1 MCCLF
6 SSLEITLWESF
17 WWTDRENFNFIKWK
31 MYVYLKWHHLH
42 LSISKCHQVCFLKD
56 RGVRTYTHVM
66 SWLVCANSIS
76 RIRKK
81 LAVTQ
86 GCHPGKE
93 FGGWGVGQEGV
104 LLLNSLLYLL
114 NWEPR
119 ETAIYSQTKRLHLWA
134 KGWDDCSCVCFFHE
148 PRRWEWVSDQAGH
161 LWERALPQ
169 HPRQLHMRVQRRLH
183 RQPYSGRVP
192 WWVRTTG
199 RLSQPRPPRWEACH
213 LDVWCEIMEIV
224 KTWGRFLFWKWLNV
238 IVLGA
243 QHHPTAEFFLC

>member
-119 ETAIYSQTKRLHLWA
+119 ETAIYSQTKRQTPFVG
-134 KGWDDCSCVCFFHE
+134 KGMGWLLLCLLF
-148 PRRWEWVSDQAGH
+148 PRTPQMRMSVRPS
-161 LWERALPQ
+161 RA
-169 HPRQLHMRVQRRLH
+169 
-183 RQPYSGRVP
+183 S
-192 WWVRTTG
+192 VRTGAASTPAAATHASATTASPPALLRTSALVSPDHREALAAPTTTLG
-199 RLSQPRPPRWEACH
+199 GLSPRCLMWNHGNC
-213 LDVWCEIMEIV
+213 
-224 KTWGRFLFWKWLNV
+224 
-238 IVLGA
+238 
-243 QHHPTAEFFLC
+243 